1 MKPKNLRLL
10 LSQSS
15 SRKLF
20 LVSAVAAPI
29 LSAIIISNA
38 FLLASV
44 IVGIIYSQP
53 DTTKWLALLVALW
66 IFRAIFFSTFE
77 SWCIS
82 QAVVAKRELRG
93 KITSS
98 LLEIDQISPSEL
110 TQIMVKGVNSLDIYL
125 GRYLPQMSQ
134 ALVTPISVISTLAI
148 LDPISALIAALTI
161 PLIPVFG
168 ALIGRFTSDAVSKK
182 WKSLGT
188 LSRYFEDSL
197 RGFVTLKIF
206 GRDRTQGTRIQ
217 LMGDKY
223 TKETMQVLR
232 ISFLSALV
240 LELAATISVAL
251 IAVGIGLRLVDSNIT
266 FFVGLTVLILA
277 PEVYFPLRNAA
288 SLYHASAD
296 GDEILQ
302 KVSEIEATK
311 RIEVPQT
318 ARVFEPLST
327 LSWKDWEI
335 EIPGVVHS
343 KILAS
348 EISTGEVVFIIGSS
362 GVGKST
368 FANTLLGE
376 NFQTEISIDNQIL
389 KPDEVDSF
397 QKRVAWIPQLPF
409 LFPGNV
415 RDQFVCIRRD
425 VVDSEIISALNEVS
439 LDIRELPHG
448 LESSVSGG
456 EEKSGQLSGGQI
468 RKIAIARA
476 LMRNPSVIIA
486 DEPTA
491 DLDYES
497 AKSVMQALRSRSKS
511 VLICITHN
519 EDLAEP
525 SDRILQVKSV
535 VS

>member
-188 LSRYFEDSL
+188 LSRYF
-197 RGFVTLKIF
+197 
-206 GRDRTQGTRIQ
+206 
-217 LMGDKY
+217 
-223 TKETMQVLR
+223 
-232 ISFLSALV
+232 
-240 LELAATISVAL
+240 
-251 IAVGIGLRLVDSNIT
+251 
-266 FFVGLTVLILA
+266 
-277 PEVYFPLRNAA
+277 
-288 SLYHASAD
+288 
-296 GDEILQ
+296 
-302 KVSEIEATK
+302 
-311 RIEVPQT
+311 
-318 ARVFEPLST
+318 
-327 LSWKDWEI
+327 
-335 EIPGVVHS
+335 
-343 KILAS
+343 
-348 EISTGEVVFIIGSS
+348 
-362 GVGKST
+362 
-368 FANTLLGE
+368 
-376 NFQTEISIDNQIL
+376 
-389 KPDEVDSF
+389 
-397 QKRVAWIPQLPF
+397 
-409 LFPGNV
+409 
-415 RDQFVCIRRD
+415 
-425 VVDSEIISALNEVS
+425 
-439 LDIRELPHG
+439 
-448 LESSVSGG
+448 
-456 EEKSGQLSGGQI
+456 
-468 RKIAIARA
+468 
-476 LMRNPSVIIA
+476 
-486 DEPTA
+486 
-491 DLDYES
+491 
-497 AKSVMQALRSRSKS
+497 
-511 VLICITHN
+511 
-519 EDLAEP
+519 
-525 SDRILQVKSV
+525 
-535 VS
+535 